1 MTIDRALLVAQIRE
15 AEEALLDAEEE
26 LRRVRR
32 EAEKAARRVNAAA
45 LAAATLVRA
54 LEVFDEIPRVLV
66 SH

>member
-32 EAEKAARRVNAAA
+32 EEAKAARRVNAAA
-45 LAAATLVRA
+45 LSAATLIRA
-54 LEVFDEIPRVLV
+54 LEVFDEIPLR
-66 SH
+66 H